1 MRSSALALMG
11 LFGAGLALA
20 GCGTVNAAKEAIHGP
35 ALAEMGSPAI
45 AASMQPAPRTI
56 VSSMANVEPTATVT
70 PASAT
75 ANSLWRPGAR
85 AFCLDQRA
93 SRPGDILT
101 VQIDIDDSASLSNQT
116 DSSRQNATKGQVPH
130 FLGLEQSLGK
140 FLPNGYDPAN
150 AIDMSGN
157 TSSQGSG
164 SVKRQEKIVLT
175 VAAVVTGV
183 LPNGNLI
190 IQGSQQVRTNN
201 ELRDLTITGIVR
213 PQDITSGNT
222 IRHSQIAEARIYYGG
237 RGDVS
242 RVQKVPAGQAL
253 METFSPF

>member
-1 MRSSALALMG
+1 MRSSAAALLVVLA
-11 LFGAGLALA
+11 AGTALS
-20 GCGTVNAAKEAIHGP
+20 GCGTIGEAVNGPKLSDIGGP
-35 ALAEMGSPAI
+35 AIS
-45 AASMQPAPRTI
+45 ASMAPAPRTI
-56 VSSMANVEPTATVT
+56 MSSMAVAEPQATIT
-70 PASAT
+70 PVAAT

-85 AFCLDQRA
+85 AFFLDQRA

-101 VQIDIDDSASLSNQT
+101 VQIDIDDSANLQNET
-116 DSSRQNATKGQVPH
+116 DSSRQNATTGKVPH

-164 SVKRQEKIVLT
+164 TIKRQEKITLT

-190 IQGSQQVRTNN
+190 IQGSQQVKTNN

-213 PQDITSGNT
+213 PQDISASNT

-242 RVQKVPAGQAL
+242 RVNKTPAGQAL
-253 METFSPF
+253 MESFSPF